1 MKQKQLRREILK
13 TLDAHEPKTIENLRH
28 EMADQWKADGHW
40 PLRADILGRLLGTRV
55 WLWAG
60 KIPSASRFEKALR
73 NAERLGLAHHTN
85 DTWELT
91 PLGSSRQKL
100 VREYEADPYNFL
112 ANQTPG

>member
-1 MKQKQLRREILK
+1 MKQKQLRCEVLK
-13 TLDAHEPKTIENLRH
+13 ALATHHPKTIEDLRH

-40 PLRADILGRLLGTRV
+40 PLRADILGGLFGKRA

-91 PLGSSRQKL
+91 PHGSSLQKL
-100 VREYEADPYNFL
+100 VLEYEADPYNFL
-112 ANQTPG
+112 ANQTPA